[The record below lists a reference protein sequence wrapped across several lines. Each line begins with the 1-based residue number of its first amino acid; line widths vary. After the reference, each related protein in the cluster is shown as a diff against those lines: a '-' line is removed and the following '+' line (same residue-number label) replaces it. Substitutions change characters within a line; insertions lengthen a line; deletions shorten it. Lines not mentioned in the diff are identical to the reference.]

1 MYKHLDDDRYLDITV
16 PKYEMSLLREEIFG
30 DQIHEDFRHKLA
42 GNQSEGKLLSW
53 YCHEQLG
60 KYLCHHA
67 KEFKGMKYELD
78 SLWFNV
84 SHAGDFNPPHQHGG
98 DISFVIFVQIPY
110 TMIDQVDKYHASG
123 GNLAGHFSFYYNDIF
138 GSQCDLPIPVDVTY
152 ENTMFMFPAKLQHG
166 VYPFHGT
173 ESPRITV
180 SGNLHRSGKV
190 KKT

>member
-60 KYLCHHA
+60 NYLCPIA
-67 KEFKGMKYELD
+67 KEFKGFEYQLESM
-78 SLWFNV
+78 WFNV
-84 SHAGDFNPPHQHGG
+84 SYAGDFNPPHAHGG
-98 DISFVIFVQIPY
+98 DLSFVIFVEIPY
-110 TMIDQVDKYHASG
+110 T
-123 GNLAGHFSFYYNDIF
+123 L
-138 GSQCDLPIPVDVTY
+138 PVDVTY
-152 ENTMFMFPAKLQHG
+152 ENTMFMFPAKLRHG

-173 ESPRITV
+173 ESPRVTV
-180 SGNLHRSGKV
+180 SGNLV